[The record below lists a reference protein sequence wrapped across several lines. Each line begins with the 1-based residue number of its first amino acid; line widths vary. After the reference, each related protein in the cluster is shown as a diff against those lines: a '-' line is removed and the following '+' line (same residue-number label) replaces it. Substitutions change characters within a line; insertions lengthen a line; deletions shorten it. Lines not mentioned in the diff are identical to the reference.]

1 MEYGMKIAFDASG
14 LIQEQKTGIPFYA
27 TRIIQTM
34 QKNDN
39 TIFYIFNAF
48 SFRNTKDKIKRLNN
62 LIDKSISRI
71 NIRKLVPYSVY
82 QLFFNSIPYHF
93 FFPDQAD
100 ITHFYNNMIPCGV
113 NGKKVVTIHDLT
125 HKAYPETMDP
135 ALKTFMDRN
144 FKISLDRADK
154 IATVSEFSKGEIINY
169 FAVDPSKI
177 VVIPSAVNTNSYFP
191 IKDTE
196 ILAQYKKKY
205 AIVGEYFLYLGT
217 LEPRKNIGA
226 LIDAYHLLKQKIP
239 DAPRLLLGG
248 KKGWLYESIFK
259 KVEELG
265 LGKDVLFL
273 GYVPDE
279 DVAPLMCGAVAFV
292 FPSLYEGFGTPPLE
306 AMACG
311 VPVLTSNCS
320 SLPEVTG
327 DAALLVD
334 PLRVE
339 SIAVGLERL
348 VADKNLREELSRKG
362 LERAKAFTWE
372 RAASLTLEMYKSVC
386 QQ

>member
-1 MEYGMKIAFDASG
+1 MKIAFDMSE
-14 LIQEQKTGIPFYA
+14 LIPDQKTGIPFYA
-27 TRIIQTM
+27 TRIIQNI
-34 QKNDN
+34 QRKDN
-39 TIFYIFNAF
+39 TILYIFNAF
-48 SFRNTKDKIKRLNN
+48 SFRKTNEKIKRLNN
-62 LIDKSISRI
+62 LINKSISKI
-71 NIRKLVPYSVY
+71 NIRKWVPYSVY
-82 QLFFNSIPYHF
+82 QLFFNIMPYHF

-113 NGKKVVTIHDLT
+113 RGKKVVTIHDLT
-125 HKAYPETMDP
+125 HKAYPEAMDP

-154 IATVSEFSKGEIINY
+154 IATVSEFSKGEIIKY

-177 VVIPSAVNTNSYFP
+177 AVIPSAVNAGSYFP
-191 IKDTE
+191 IKDQKT
-196 ILAQYKKKY
+196 LAPYKKKY
-205 AIVGEYFLYLGT
+205 SIAGEYFLYLGT
-217 LEPRKNIGA
+217 LEPRKNIG
-226 LIDAYHLLKQKIP
+226 LLVEAYHLLKQKIP
-239 DAPRLLLGG
+239 DVPRLLLGG

-259 KVEELG
+259 KVEALG
-265 LGKDVLFL
+265 LGKNVLFL

-279 DVAPLMCGAVAFV
+279 DVAPLMCGALAFV

-334 PLRVE
+334 PSRVE
-339 SIAVGLERL
+339 EIAAGMERL
-348 VADKNLREELSRKG
+348 LTDKNLRGELSRKG
-362 LERAKAFTWE
+362 LERAKQFTWE
-372 RAASLTLEMYKSVC
+372 RAASLTLEMYKSL
-386 QQ
+386 